1 MLDLRFPT
9 AVQMML
15 SLAPAKEEGIERLS
29 STRLAQSLNANPS
42 LVRTL
47 LVPLV
52 QDGYVASGAGRN
64 GGVRLA
70 KPSKLIT
77 LRDIYQSVIGAKGLW
92 SARADVPP
100 QCVVSSNIQPFFNTL
115 AKSAEQ
121 TVLDLLGS
129 RTLEDSL
136 NEILALEGA
145 RAAHLPTQHSGY

>member
-70 KPSKLIT
+70 KGTRTRGEPRTHGDHYDPLRPSM
-77 LRDIYQSVIGAKGLW
+77 
-92 SARADVPP
+92 P
-100 QCVVSSNIQPFFNTL
+100 
-115 AKSAEQ
+115 
-121 TVLDLLGS
+121 
-129 RTLEDSL
+129 
-136 NEILALEGA
+136 
-145 RAAHLPTQHSGY
+145 AAPTAA